1 MRRALGLTAALLLA
15 PATASAQ
22 RPERPRNVI
31 TLQPLSG
38 VTGYFDLEYERALGR
53 RLSVYAAPGAIFSQT
68 QRLDG
73 SLSVGVYGASLDLG
87 ARAFPFNDAPAG
99 FFVDLGVGVATSSFP
114 SQDRVQGFGVRG
126 MFLLGYTAILAGH
139 FVASFGLGAQVSRF
153 TRRSGGDAEV
163 AFLPAL
169 RFAVGWAF

>member
-1 MRRALGLTAALLLA
+1 M
-15 PATASAQ
+15 
-22 RPERPRNVI
+22 
-31 TLQPLSG
+31 
-38 VTGYFDLEYERALGR
+38 
-53 RLSVYAAPGAIFSQT
+53 
-68 QRLDG
+68 
-73 SLSVGVYGASLDLG
+73 
-87 ARAFPFNDAPAG
+87 
-99 FFVDLGVGVATSSFP
+99 ATSSFP

-153 TRRSGGDAEV
+153 PRRSGVDAEV

>member
-1 MRRALGLTAALLLA
+1 M
-15 PATASAQ
+15 
-22 RPERPRNVI
+22 
-31 TLQPLSG
+31 
-38 VTGYFDLEYERALGR
+38 
-53 RLSVYAAPGAIFSQT
+53 
-68 QRLDG
+68 
-73 SLSVGVYGASLDLG
+73 
-87 ARAFPFNDAPAG
+87 
-99 FFVDLGVGVATSSFP
+99 
-114 SQDRVQGFGVRG
+114 QGFGVRG

>member
-1 MRRALGLTAALLLA
+1 VRRAIGITAALLLA
-15 PATASAQ
+15 PAAASAQ

-31 TLQPLSG
+31 TIQPLSG
-38 VTGYFDLEYERALGR
+38 VTGYFDLEYERAFGR
-53 RLSVYAAPGAIFSQT
+53 RFSVYAAPGAIFSRT

-73 SLSVGVYGASLDLG
+73 SRPLGVYGASLDLG

-99 FFVDLGVGVATSSFP
+99 FFVDLGVGVATSAFA
-114 SQDRVQGFGVRG
+114 SQDRTRGFGLRG

-153 TRRSGGDAEV
+153 TRRSDVDAEV
-163 AFLPAL
+163 TFLPAL
-169 RFAVGWAF
+169 RFAVGWAL